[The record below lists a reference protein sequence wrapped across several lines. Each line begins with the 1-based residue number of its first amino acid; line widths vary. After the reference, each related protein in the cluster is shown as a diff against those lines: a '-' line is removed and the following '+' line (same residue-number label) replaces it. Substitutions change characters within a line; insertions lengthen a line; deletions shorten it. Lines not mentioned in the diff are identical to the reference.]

1 MQRERRRNEA
11 LTAEGHRI
19 SGPRPWAAGLTV
31 ALAAALVLPE
41 AVPALAQDIQSLGA
55 FGDWRAY
62 AYDEKGE
69 KACYIASQP
78 KKDEGEYK
86 RRGEI
91 YAMVTHR
98 PADKVRDEVSLAAG
112 YRYKSESRVEVSI
125 DGKTFELVPHED
137 TAWVPDSAGDRKLVA
152 AMRAGRQMVVQGTS
166 SRGTPTKDTYSL
178 MGFTKAYR
186 AASKACGY

>member
-1 MQRERRRNEA
+1 MAAGGHRRERARRSWPVTPI
-11 LTAEGHRI
+11 L
-19 SGPRPWAAGLTV
+19 
-31 ALAAALVLPE
+31 ALAAAVAWPGAGL
-41 AVPALAQDIQSLGA
+41 ALAQDIQNLGK

-62 AYDEKGE
+62 AYDEKGD

-78 KKDEGEYK
+78 EKDEGDYK
-86 RRGEI
+86 QRGDI

-112 YRYKSESRVEVSI
+112 YLYKAESRVKVSV
-125 DGKTFELVPHED
+125 DGKIFELFPHED

-152 AMRAGRQMVVQGTS
+152 AMKAGKTMVVQGTS
-166 SRGTPTKDTYSL
+166 SRGTETKDTYSL
-178 MGFTKAYR
+178 MGFTKAYQ